1 MWSDSIVGK
10 DGASQASKIA
20 GRRKRTSFTKEHL
33 ELLRM
38 AFSVDPYP
46 GISVRESLSQATGLP
61 ESRIQVWFQNKRART
76 LKNRAT
82 RSSPQPEATSSL
94 PSPFLPPHMVGV
106 KESRQP
112 AFNVSQPQLR
122 EDGEQDCFFTDLS
135 PQNFG
140 LPPSGAH
147 CSTPSIRPRQDRLMG
162 TSLSPSSFHSDL
174 EVTPVGWGSMRVQTS
189 PECLW
194 SPPMQ
199 GTGNNSKDESQVFL
213 YPPPPYP
220 HGSVRSGF
228 LNSLKSTSP
237 DSADSAFWDMG
248 LENTPPTP
256 CSQSG
261 SGLWDESAQEQPL
274 APLPNLSSQ
283 CLEEVLGEMEPG
295 WWKIN
300 GQMELQ

>member
-76 LKNRAT
+76 LKNRNAQT
-82 RSSPQPEATSSL
+82 SPQPEATSSL
-94 PSPFLPPHMVGV
+94 SSTYLPPHMVGV
-106 KESRQP
+106 RESRQP
-112 AFNVSQPQLR
+112 AFNVAQPQLR
-122 EDGEQDCFFTDLS
+122 EDSEQDCFFTDLS
-135 PQNFG
+135 PQSFG
-140 LPPSGAH
+140 LSPSGAH

-162 TSLSPSSFHSDL
+162 TSLSPSSFHTDL
-174 EVTPVGWGSMRVQTS
+174 EVTAVGWGSMRAQSS

-199 GTGNNSKDESQVFL
+199 GTGNGSKDESQVFL

-220 HGSVRSGF
+220 HGTVRSGF

-248 LENTPPTP
+248 LENTSPMPY
-256 CSQSG
+256 SQGG
-261 SGLWDESAQEQPL
+261 SGLWDESAQEKPL

>member
-46 GISVRESLSQATGLP
+46 GISVREGLSQATGLP

-82 RSSPQPEATSSL
+82 RTSPQHEATSSL
-94 PSPFLPPHMVGV
+94 PSPFLPPHMVGA

-112 AFNVSQPQLR
+112 AFNVSQPLK
-122 EDGEQDCFFTDLS
+122 DGEQDCFFTDLS
-135 PQNFG
+135 SQSFG
-140 LPPSGAH
+140 LPPNGAH

-174 EVTPVGWGSMRVQTS
+174 EVTPCGWGSMRAQTS

-199 GTGNNSKDESQVFL
+199 STGNNSKDESQVFL

-248 LENTPPTP
+248 LENTPPMP
-256 CSQSG
+256 YSQSG